1 MTYTRDTGKA
11 RLPALPAVNAQ
22 DPSLRNWISA
32 VAERLEV
39 REGSRGNPFERAV
52 TLRDLEA
59 ATAGLVQITDS
70 GKPDPNAANTI
81 PLGNGLSASI
91 NIDRFIESLRNTRLF
106 RDLLKRL
113 DDPTRFDD
121 LASEIRT
128 VLLRSIAD
136 EASKRG
142 ADIQR
147 VDTKIEDVNR
157 SLAMTV
163 QEITAALGSNAAG
176 IREVQ
181 ASYVSSTEATATK
194 VTQLESSL
202 GNYYQDGSTG
212 RVRLEEQLTTQAN
225 YVNGLRGQYTLKIQA
240 GGALAGFGLAASEV
254 NGVPESA
261 FIISADK
268 FAIVSPNYSGGLT
281 FNPSANNVP
290 FGVDANG
297 IYLNNNV
304 YVRGQMR
311 VDTGGK
317 TLADG
322 LRGSLD
328 IAAAGT
334 AWSDNTAR
342 QAIWTALGNTG
353 SATTNNH
360 LVIGDAVT
368 ISGTGFV
375 ETRYWTGGAWGIPGA
390 IINGNLLVNGSVSA
404 GKIDTRGLTIKD
416 AAGNVILGSGTGL
429 DWGQVVGTGKPESGA
444 TVGATLGH
452 VTVNA
457 TVFTTDFADTT
468 GWTNLQ
474 GGGAWDAVPDPWA
487 VSGNAVRLG
496 RATGNGQ
503 VWLARTS
510 LTIPFNPAKL
520 YRVRT
525 RVYAAP
531 GTAGQFFFGL
541 EAFKSDGVTIIAKNG
556 TEVTV
561 TSGRTSAPMHWVGAS
576 ERVLPAGE
584 WVEIEAFVR
593 GHGGAGSGELSHNPA
608 TPVTMRAGT
617 AYISP
622 VFVANWQGQPGTVL
636 VDYCIVEDVTYTPPN
651 TQGKITPANA
661 STWIADAAIGNAQIA
676 NASIT
681 NAKIQDAAIT
691 SAKIQDAA
699 ITSAKIGDAE
709 VGTLKIAGNAVS
721 TMFTDTG
728 NRSATIVVNVPAGEV
743 WEAQLLG
750 SWQGLKSD
758 AYWDTGSDEP
768 RYEITGGVPWSLFS
782 IVTPVFNDG
791 SSRFPIPS
799 LTRSSRVTLYPGA
812 NTLSCSL
819 YFPGGYPRV
828 ETTLIAFVRK
838 R

>member
-39 REGSRGNPFERAV
+39 REGSRGNPYERAV

-70 GKPDPNAANTI
+70 GKPDPHAANTI

-91 NIDRFIESLRNTRLF
+91 NIDRFIESIRNTRLF

-136 EASKRG
+136 EASRRG

-202 GNYYQDGSTG
+202 GNYYQDGSAG

-240 GGALAGFGLAASEV
+240 GGALAGFGFAASEV

-268 FAIVSPNYSGGLT
+268 FAIVAPDYSGGLT

-328 IAAAGT
+328 VAAMGT

-342 QAIWTALGNTG
+342 QAIWTALGKSG
-353 SATTNNH
+353 SATDNNH

-368 ISGTGFV
+368 ISGTNFV

-404 GKIDTRGLTIKD
+404 GKIDTRGLTIRD
-416 AAGNVILGSGTGL
+416 AAGNVIFGSGTNL
-429 DWGQVVGTGKPESGA
+429 SYSLVTGGPPPDATNGA
-444 TVGATLGH
+444 SLGH
-452 VTVNA
+452 LTVNA
-457 TVFTTDFADTT
+457 TLFTTEFESVT
-468 GWTNLQ
+468 GWVNLS
-474 GGGAWDAVPDPWA
+474 GGGEWTSVGVAGTFGGNALQLGNL
-487 VSGNAVRLG
+487 SGND
-496 RATGNGQ
+496 Q
-503 VWLARTS
+503 VWLARAA
-510 LTIPFNPAKL
+510 LTIPFNPSKM
-520 YRVRT
+520 YRLRT
-525 RVYAAP
+525 RVYSFG
-531 GTAGQFFFGL
+531 GTGGQFFFGF
-541 EAFKSDGVTIIAKNG
+541 EAFKADGVTVIGKNG
-556 TEVTV
+556 IEGSG
-561 TSGRTSAPMHWVGAS
+561 TSGRTSNPMHWVAAS
-576 ERVLPAGE
+576 EQVLPAGE
-584 WVEIEAFVR
+584 WLEIEGYIK
-593 GHGGAGSGELSHNPA
+593 GHGGAGSGSVANNPA
-608 TPVTMRAGT
+608 QPTTARTGT
-617 AYISP
+617 VYISP
-622 VFVANWQGQPGTVL
+622 AIVANWNGQPGKVL
-636 VDYCIVEDVTYTPPN
+636 VDYCIVEEVEYTAPSL
-651 TQGKITPANA
+651 QGKITAGNA
-661 STWIADAAIGNAQIA
+661 STWVADAAIGRAQMGEASIGRAQIVD
-676 NASIT
+676 ASV
-681 NAKIQDAAIT
+681 D
-691 SAKIQDAA
+691 
-699 ITSAKIGDAE
+699 
-709 VGTLKIAGNAVS
+709 TLKIAGQSVIVASSMVVS
-721 TMFTDTG
+721 DFATTSVTVPFVIDGLQPNEMVPVHVHAGVVAAYDANFNVWVNGVRVAQDLSRGG
-728 NRSATIVVNVPAGEV
+728 NRSYVGAAASVGNGAHTA
-743 WEAQLLG
+743 LLEFTDNPG
-750 SWQGLKSD
+750 IGLN
-758 AYWDTGSDEP
+758 
-768 RYEITGGVPWSLFS
+768 RRLSLL
-782 IVTPVFNDG
+782 VQV
-791 SSRFPIPS
+791 
-799 LTRSSRVTLYPGA
+799 
-812 NTLSCSL
+812 C
-819 YFPGGYPRV
+819 
-828 ETTLIAFVRK
+828 K

>member
-91 NIDRFIESLRNTRLF
+91 NIDRFVESIRNTRLF

-268 FAIVSPNYSGGLT
+268 FAIVAPNYSGGLT

-342 QAIWTALGNTG
+342 QSIWTALGNTG

-375 ETRYWTGGAWGIPGA
+375 ETRYWTGSSWNIPGA
-390 IINGNLLVNGSVSA
+390 IFNGNLLVNGSVAA

-416 AAGNVILGSGTGL
+416 ASGNVILGAGTGL

-452 VTVNA
+452 AVVNS
-457 TVFTTDFADTT
+457 TLFSTDFANVT
-468 GWTNLQ
+468 GWSALSPYAAERTLVS
-474 GGGAWDAVPDPWA
+474 DSSAVNN
-487 VSGNAVRLG
+487 NAVRLG
-496 RATGNGQ
+496 NNSGNDT
-503 VWLARTS
+503 VWFTRSDNIAFDS
-510 LTIPFNPAKL
+510 GKL
-520 YRVRT
+520 YRVRA
-525 RVYAAP
+525 RVKREAGDGLLYVGFEAINASGQTIDKYGVVAANRIAAMHFVAATDALP
-531 GTAGQFFFGL
+531 NIGQ
-541 EAFKSDGVTIIAKNG
+541 
-556 TEVTV
+556 
-561 TSGRTSAPMHWVGAS
+561 
-576 ERVLPAGE
+576 
-584 WVEIEAFVR
+584 WVEYVGYVK
-593 GHGGAGSGELSHNPA
+593 GHASSGAGDYSPDPFSPA
-608 TPVTMRAGT
+608 KMFT
-617 AYISP
+617 
-622 VFVANWQGQPGTVL
+622 GTVNIRPVVVVNWPDKTGQVL
-636 VDYCIVEDVTYTPPN
+636 LDYVIVEDVTAVPAN
-651 TQGKITPANA
+651 TQGKITPVNA

-681 NAKIQDAAIT
+681 NAKIQDAAVT
-691 SAKIQDAA
+691 NAKIENAA
-699 ITSAKIGDAE
+699 ITNAKIGNLAVDQFKLANQSVSVQASASGNTTCSTTITIPNGA
-709 VGTLKIAGNAVS
+709 VGTIFVIVSKSSGSYMTYSDAPAELKISLSSGESS
-721 TMFTDTG
+721 T
-728 NRSATIVVNVPAGEV
+728 
-743 WEAQLLG
+743 
-750 SWQGLKSD
+750 
-758 AYWDTGSDEP
+758 AYVHQT
-768 RYEITGGVPWSLFS
+768 
-782 IVTPVFNDG
+782 
-791 SSRFPIPS
+791 
-799 LTRSSRVTLYPGA
+799 
-812 NTLSCSL
+812 
-819 YFPGGYPRV
+819 YFPDGTRYGAHVHAQSFPNKNPGTYTITASFLYGSNTEPLV
-828 ETTLIAFVRK
+828 LAAFSTWK
-838 R
+838 

>member
-39 REGSRGNPFERAV
+39 REGSRGNPFERSV

-81 PLGNGLSASI
+81 QLGNGLSASI
-91 NIDRFIESLRNTRLF
+91 NIDRFIESIRNTRLF

-202 GNYYQDGSTG
+202 GNYYQDGSAG

-297 IYLNNNV
+297 IYLNTNV

-328 IAAAGT
+328 VAAMGT

-342 QAIWTALGNTG
+342 QAIWTALGKSG
-353 SATTNNH
+353 SAPATGAATDNNH

-368 ISGTGFV
+368 ISGTNFV

-416 AAGNVILGSGTGL
+416 ASGNVILGAGTGL
-429 DWGQVVGTGKPESGA
+429 DRSLVNGLGALATQDNVDYAALTGVKPPANA
-444 TVGATLGH
+444 TVGASLG
-452 VTVNA
+452 A
-457 TVFTTDFADTT
+457 TEYKVVFFTDFANT
-468 GWTNLQ
+468 GGWANLQ
-474 GGGAWDAVPDPWA
+474 GGGAWDAVPDPGA
-487 VSGNAVRLG
+487 GGGDVVRLG

-503 VWLARTS
+503 VWLACTS
-510 LTIPFNPAKL
+510 PAVPFDPTKL

-525 RVYAAP
+525 RVYATP

-541 EAFKSDGVTIIAKNG
+541 EAFKSDGVTVISKNG
-556 TEVTV
+556 TEGTG
-561 TSGRTSAPMHWVGAS
+561 TTGRTSSPMHWVGAS
-576 ERVLPAGE
+576 ERVLPVGQ
-584 WVEIEAFVR
+584 WVEIVAFVR

-608 TPVTMRAGT
+608 APVTMRAGT

-622 VFVANWQGQPGTVL
+622 VFVANWHGQPGTVL
-636 VDYCIVEDVTYTPPN
+636 VDYCIVEYEEYVPPSLIGKFTPS
-651 TQGKITPANA
+651 NA

-676 NASIT
+676 T
-681 NAKIQDAAIT
+681 AAI
-691 SAKIQDAA
+691 D
-699 ITSAKIGDAE
+699 
-709 VGTLKIAGNAVS
+709 TLKVAGNAITAASSAVVG
-721 TMFTDTG
+721 TNAGTDLVMDSS
-728 NRSATIVVNVPAGEV
+728 SAIYYAP
-743 WEAQLLG
+743 
-750 SWQGLKSD
+750 
-758 AYWDTGSDEP
+758 
-768 RYEITGGVPWSLFS
+768 
-782 IVTPVFNDG
+782 
-791 SSRFPIPS
+791 
-799 LTRSSRVTLYPGA
+799 A
-812 NTLSCSL
+812 NTLITLLVIVTGRTGSAAGSTFNL
-819 YFPGGYPRV
+819 RRLILRWGFGANSSSHVDLLDTGFSPWIGDFFSMSALVTIPANEFRYFSIRLENPSKNTVGM
-828 ETTLIAFVRK
+828 TANINFFAAK

>member
-1 MTYTRDTGKA
+1 M
-11 RLPALPAVNAQ
+11 
-22 DPSLRNWISA
+22 
-32 VAERLEV
+32 

-91 NIDRFIESLRNTRLF
+91 NIDRFIESIRNTRLF

-136 EASKRG
+136 EASRRG

-328 IAAAGT
+328 VAAVGT

-342 QAIWTALGNTG
+342 QAIWTALGKSG
-353 SATTNNH
+353 SAPATGAATDNNH

-368 ISGTGFV
+368 ISGTNFV
-375 ETRYWTGGAWGIPGA
+375 ETRYWTGSAWGIPGA
-390 IINGNLLVNGSVSA
+390 IINGNLLVNGSVAA
-404 GKIDTRGLTIKD
+404 GKIDTRGLTIRD
-416 AAGNVILGSGTGL
+416 AAGNVIFGSGTNL
-429 DWGQVVGTGKPESGA
+429 SYSLVTGGPPPDATNGA
-444 TVGATLGH
+444 SLGH
-452 VTVNA
+452 LTVNA
-457 TVFTTDFADTT
+457 TLFTTEFESVT
-468 GWTNLQ
+468 GWVNLS
-474 GGGAWDAVPDPWA
+474 GGGEWVAVA
-487 VSGNAVRLG
+487 NTGSIGGNALQIGNLAGNDQAWLG
-496 RATGNGQ
+496 
-503 VWLARTS
+503 RTS
-510 LTIPFNPAKL
+510 LTIPFNPAKT
-520 YRVRT
+520 YRIRA
-525 RVYAAP
+525 RVYAFG
-531 GTAGQFFFGL
+531 GTTGQFFFGL
-541 EAFKSDGVTIIAKNG
+541 EAFKGDGTTVIAKTGQELTGPNA
-556 TEVTV
+556 
-561 TSGRTSAPMHWVGAS
+561 RTSAPMHWVAAN
-576 ERVLPAGE
+576 ERVLPQDE
-584 WVEIEAFVR
+584 WVELEGYVR
-593 GHGGAGSGELSHNPA
+593 GHGGAGSGELSPNPA
-608 TPVTMRAGT
+608 TPVTMRTGT

-622 VFVANWQGQPGTVL
+622 AIVANWSGQPGQVL
-636 VDYCIVEDVTYTPPN
+636 VDYCIVEEVEYTAPSL
-651 TQGKITPANA
+651 QGKITAGNA
-661 STWIADAAIGNAQIA
+661 STWVADAAIGRAQMGEASIGRAQIVD
-676 NASIT
+676 ASL
-681 NAKIQDAAIT
+681 D
-691 SAKIQDAA
+691 
-699 ITSAKIGDAE
+699 
-709 VGTLKIAGNAVS
+709 TLKIAGQSVIVASSMVVS
-721 TMFTDTG
+721 DLVTTSVTVPFVIDGLLPNEMVPVHVHAGIVATYDAHFNVLVNGVRVAQDLSRGG
-728 NRSATIVVNVPAGEV
+728 NRSYVGAAASVGNGAHTARIEFTDNPGTGLNRRLS
-743 WEAQLLG
+743 LLV
-750 SWQGLKSD
+750 Q
-758 AYWDTGSDEP
+758 
-768 RYEITGGVPWSLFS
+768 V
-782 IVTPVFNDG
+782 
-791 SSRFPIPS
+791 
-799 LTRSSRVTLYPGA
+799 
-812 NTLSCSL
+812 C
-819 YFPGGYPRV
+819 
-828 ETTLIAFVRK
+828 K

>member
-91 NIDRFIESLRNTRLF
+91 NIDRFVESIRNTRLF

-202 GNYYQDGSTG
+202 GNYYQDGSAG

-225 YVNGLRGQYTLKIQA
+225 YVNGLLGQYTLKIQA

-342 QAIWTALGNTG
+342 QAIWTALGKSG
-353 SATTNNH
+353 SATDNNH

-368 ISGTGFV
+368 ISGTNFV

-429 DWGQVVGTGKPESGA
+429 DWAQVVGAGKPESGA

-457 TVFTTDFADTT
+457 TLFTTDFANTA
-468 GWTNLQ
+468 GWTNLS
-474 GGGAWDAVPDPWA
+474 GGGEWVA
-487 VSGNAVRLG
+487 VSNPGAVNGNALQIGNLSGDDQAWLG
-496 RATGNGQ
+496 
-503 VWLARTS
+503 RTS
-510 LTIPFNPAKL
+510 LTIPFNPAKT
-520 YRVRT
+520 YRIRA
-525 RVYAAP
+525 RVHAFG
-531 GTAGQFFFGL
+531 GTTGQFFLGF
-541 EAFKSDGVTIIAKNG
+541 EAFKADGTTVIAKTGQELTDTNA
-556 TEVTV
+556 
-561 TSGRTSAPMHWVGAS
+561 RISAPMHWVAAS
-576 ERVLPAGE
+576 ERVLPQNE
-584 WVEIEAFVR
+584 SVEIEGYVR
-593 GHGGAGSGELSHNPA
+593 GHGGAGSGELAPNPA
-608 TPVTMRAGT
+608 TPVTMRTGT

-622 VFVANWQGQPGTVL
+622 AIVANWSGKSGQVL
-636 VDYCIVEDVTYTPPN
+636 VDYCIVEDVTYTPAN
-651 TQGKITPANA
+651 TQGKITQANA

-676 NASIT
+676 SAS
-681 NAKIQDAAIT
+681 IT

-721 TMFTDTG
+721 IALWSNGFQSAQVSFT
-728 NRSATIVVNVPAGEV
+728 VPPGEV
-743 WEAQLLG
+743 WESVTTVNYSGNA
-750 SWQGLKSD
+750 SD
-758 AYWDTGSDEP
+758 TPRNYVPVSGIYSLTG
-768 RYEITGGVPWSLFS
+768 
-782 IVTPVFNDG
+782 VTPFAVPFVFYSNYVSTNETGEAGPIYIQTPVTRTVTQSHGPGTHTISASYYLTWNQHGVG
-791 SSRFPIPS
+791 SE
-799 LTRSSRVTLYPGA
+799 SSVNL
-812 NTLSCSL
+812 NTL
-819 YFPGGYPRV
+819 V
-828 ETTLIAFVRK
+828 KK

>member
-91 NIDRFIESLRNTRLF
+91 NIDRFIESIRNTRLF

-136 EASKRG
+136 EASRRG

-290 FGVDANG
+290 FGVDTNG
-297 IYLNNNV
+297 IYLNTNV

-328 IAAAGT
+328 LAAMGT

-342 QAIWTALGNTG
+342 QAIWTALGKSG
-353 SATTNNH
+353 SATDNNH

-368 ISGTGFV
+368 ISGTNFV

-429 DWGQVVGTGKPESGA
+429 DWAQVVGAGKPESGA

-457 TVFTTDFADTT
+457 TAFTTDFADTA
-468 GWTNLQ
+468 GWTNLS
-474 GGGAWDAVPDPWA
+474 GGGEWVVVANTGS
-487 VSGNAVRLG
+487 VSGNALQI
-496 RATGNGQ
+496 GNMAGDDQ
-503 VWLARTS
+503 VWLGRTS
-510 LTIPFNPAKL
+510 LTIQFNPAKM
-520 YRVRT
+520 YRIRA
-525 RVYAAP
+525 RVHAFG
-531 GTAGQFFFGL
+531 GTTGQFFLGF
-541 EAFKSDGVTIIAKNG
+541 EAFKGDGTTVIAKTG
-556 TEVTV
+556 QELT
-561 TSGRTSAPMHWVGAS
+561 GAGARISAPMHWVAAS
-576 ERVLPAGE
+576 ERVLPQDE
-584 WVEIEAFVR
+584 WVEIEGYVR
-593 GHGGAGSGELSHNPA
+593 GHGGAGSGELSPNPA
-608 TPVTMRAGT
+608 TPVTMRTGT

-622 VFVANWQGQPGTVL
+622 AIVANWSSKPGKVL
-636 VDYCIVEDVTYTPPN
+636 VDYCIVEEVTYTAPN
-651 TQGKITPANA
+651 TQGKITPVNA

-676 NASIT
+676 SAS
-681 NAKIQDAAIT
+681 IT

-699 ITSAKIGDAE
+699 ITNAKIGDAAITNAKIGNLAVDQFKLANQSVSVQASASGNFTCSTTVTIPNGA
-709 VGTLKIAGNAVS
+709 VGTIVAMVSKNSGN
-721 TMFTDTG
+721 
-728 NRSATIVVNVPAGEV
+728 VVPSSSPAGELKV
-743 WEAQLLG
+743 SLSSGEQSAIAVQLTYLPNN
-750 SWQGLKSD
+750 D
-758 AYWDTGSDEP
+758 AGTTLYGAATHVHAFPNKAPGTYTVTGSFYSPGMTNEP
-768 RYEITGGVPWSLFS
+768 LVL
-782 IVTPVFNDG
+782 V
-791 SSRFPIPS
+791 
-799 LTRSSRVTLYPGA
+799 
-812 NTLSCSL
+812 
-819 YFPGGYPRV
+819 
-828 ETTLIAFVRK
+828 AFATWK
-838 R
+838 

>member
-91 NIDRFIESLRNTRLF
+91 NIDRFVESIRNTRLF

-202 GNYYQDGSTG
+202 GNYYQDGSAG

-225 YVNGLRGQYTLKIQA
+225 YVNGLLGQYTLKIQA

-342 QAIWTALGNTG
+342 QSIWTALGNTG
-353 SATTNNH
+353 SATTNSH

-375 ETRYWTGGAWGIPGA
+375 ETRYWTGSSWNIPGA

-416 AAGNVILGSGTGL
+416 AAGNVILGSGAGL
-429 DWGQVVGTGKPESGA
+429 DWGQVVGAGKPESGA
-444 TVGATLGH
+444 TVGAKIGH
-452 VTVNA
+452 NVT
-457 TVFTTDFADTT
+457 FTDGSVLNSTDFVHRLSKIDDT
-468 GWTNLQ
+468 N
-474 GGGAWDAVPDPWA
+474 
-487 VSGNAVRLG
+487 
-496 RATGNGQ
+496 
-503 VWLARTS
+503 
-510 LTIPFNPAKL
+510 I
-520 YRVRT
+520 
-525 RVYAAP
+525 
-531 GTAGQFFFGL
+531 GTFM
-541 EAFKSDGVTIIAKNG
+541 
-556 TEVTV
+556 
-561 TSGRTSAPMHWVGAS
+561 SA
-576 ERVLPAGE
+576 
-584 WVEIEAFVR
+584 
-593 GHGGAGSGELSHNPA
+593 
-608 TPVTMRAGT
+608 
-617 AYISP
+617 
-622 VFVANWQGQPGTVL
+622 
-636 VDYCIVEDVTYTPPN
+636 
-651 TQGKITPANA
+651 
-661 STWIADAAIGNAQIA
+661 AAIGNAYIG
-676 NASIT
+676 NAAV
-681 NAKIQDAAIT
+681 N
-691 SAKIQDAA
+691 
-699 ITSAKIGDAE
+699 
-709 VGTLKIAGNAVS
+709 TLNIAGNAVTVPITARYANTIPGS
-721 TMFTDTG
+721 GSGT
-728 NRSATIVVNVPAGEV
+728 RVAEATITLDAPGYVYAIFTAN
-743 WEAQLLG
+743 QTYG
-750 SWQGLKSD
+750 SGVRNSVTVLYMGSQSITVGGAAVTTNICVSD
-758 AYWDTGSDEP
+758 AAYFSAGTHTIFVDWLGQDS
-768 RYEITGGVPWSLFS
+768 GVNLQQRTLF
-782 IVTPVFNDG
+782 VMGV
-791 SSRFPIPS
+791 
-799 LTRSSRVTLYPGA
+799 
-812 NTLSCSL
+812 
-819 YFPGGYPRV
+819 
-828 ETTLIAFVRK
+828 K

>member
-91 NIDRFIESLRNTRLF
+91 NIDRFVDAIRNTRLF
-106 RDLLKRL
+106 RDLIKRL

-136 EASKRG
+136 EASRRG

-147 VDTKIEDVNR
+147 VDTKIEDANR

-268 FAIVSPNYSGGLT
+268 FAIVAPNYSGGLT

-290 FGVDANG
+290 FGVDTNG
-297 IYLNNNV
+297 IYLNTNV

-328 IAAAGT
+328 IAAMGT

-342 QAIWTALGNTG
+342 QAIWTALGKSG
-353 SATTNNH
+353 SATDNNH

-368 ISGTGFV
+368 ISGTNFV
-375 ETRYWTGGAWGIPGA
+375 ETRYWTGSAWGIPGA

-416 AAGNVILGSGTGL
+416 AAGNVILGSGAGL
-429 DWGQVVGTGKPESGA
+429 DWGQVVGAGKPESGA
-444 TVGATLGH
+444 TVGAKIGH
-452 VTVNA
+452 NVT
-457 TVFTTDFADTT
+457 FTDGSVLNSTDFVHKLAKINDTNIGTFIST
-468 GWTNLQ
+468 G
-474 GGGAWDAVPDPWA
+474 A
-487 VSGNAVRLG
+487 
-496 RATGNGQ
+496 
-503 VWLARTS
+503 
-510 LTIPFNPAKL
+510 I
-520 YRVRT
+520 
-525 RVYAAP
+525 
-531 GTAGQFFFGL
+531 
-541 EAFKSDGVTIIAKNG
+541 
-556 TEVTV
+556 
-561 TSGRTSAPMHWVGAS
+561 
-576 ERVLPAGE
+576 
-584 WVEIEAFVR
+584 
-593 GHGGAGSGELSHNPA
+593 
-608 TPVTMRAGT
+608 GT
-617 AYISP
+617 AYI
-622 VFVANWQGQPGTVL
+622 
-636 VDYCIVEDVTYTPPN
+636 
-651 TQGKITPANA
+651 
-661 STWIADAAIGNAQIA
+661 GNAA
-676 NASIT
+676 VDTLSI
-681 NAKIQDAAIT
+681 K
-691 SAKIQDAA
+691 
-699 ITSAKIGDAE
+699 
-709 VGTLKIAGNAVS
+709 GNAVTVPITARYANIIPGS
-721 TMFTDTG
+721 GSGT
-728 NRSATIVVNVPAGEV
+728 RVAEATITLDAPGYVYAIFTAN
-743 WEAQLLG
+743 QTYG
-750 SWQGLKSD
+750 SGVRNSVTVLYMGGQSITVGGAAVTTNICVSD
-758 AYWDTGSDEP
+758 AAYFSAGTHTIFVDWLGQDS
-768 RYEITGGVPWSLFS
+768 GVNLQQRTLF
-782 IVTPVFNDG
+782 VMGV
-791 SSRFPIPS
+791 
-799 LTRSSRVTLYPGA
+799 
-812 NTLSCSL
+812 
-819 YFPGGYPRV
+819 
-828 ETTLIAFVRK
+828 K